1 MTQAYDFCKAAQKFF
16 KDKIHSLS
24 NAIAH
29 EQDPEKIQKLELLLT
44 EAQKDWKKYTK
55 LLDEFYS

>member
-1 MTQAYDFCKAAQKFF
+1 MTLAYDFCKEAQKFF

-29 EQDPEKIQKLELLLT
+29 EQDPANIEKLESMLA
-44 EAQKDWKKYTK
+44 EAQKDWEKYTK
-55 LLDEFYS
+55 LLG

>member
-1 MTQAYDFCKAAQKFF
+1 MTLADDYCKEAQKFF

-29 EQDPEKIQKLELLLT
+29 EQDPIKIEKLESMLT
-44 EAQKDWKKYTK
+44 EAQKDWEKYTK
-55 LLDEFYS
+55 LLER

>member
-1 MTQAYDFCKAAQKFF
+1 MTIAYDFCKEAQKFF

-29 EQDPEKIQKLELLLT
+29 EKDSANIKKLESMLA
-44 EAQKDWKKYTK
+44 EAQKDWEKYTR
-55 LLDEFYS
+55 LLDH

>member
-29 EQDPEKIQKLELLLT
+29 EQDPQKIQKLESFDIL
-44 EAQKDWKKYTK
+44 EYC
-55 LLDEFYS
+55 

>member
-1 MTQAYDFCKAAQKFF
+1 MTQAYDFCKATQKFF
-16 KDKIHSLS
+16 KDKIHSLN

-29 EQDPEKIQKLELLLT
+29 EQDPEKIQKLESLLT
-44 EAQKDWKKYTK
+44 EAQKDWEKYTK